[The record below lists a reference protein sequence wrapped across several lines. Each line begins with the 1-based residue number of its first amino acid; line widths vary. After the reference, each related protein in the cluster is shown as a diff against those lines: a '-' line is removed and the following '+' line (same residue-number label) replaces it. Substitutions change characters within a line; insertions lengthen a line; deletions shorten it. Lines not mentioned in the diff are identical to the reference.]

1 MSKTEIRKITA
12 AKGKSDKKFWIT
24 NYGSDEKTFWA
35 FEDGNMYMT
44 EKYTEDE
51 AKKLHETLQDCHG
64 CIDCENCVSCT
75 DCENCS
81 DCVRCQ
87 NCQECISCLECRDSQ
102 ACDTCIGCDLLL
114 ACAYEKEISHI
125 NGFEED
131 YQPEKYRKSAKLKR
145 QRRKAYE
152 EAVKSKSVTK
162 EKKKISAEDIA
173 SLDSLSGITVLSE
186 RREYGGCE
194 EVEEGYM
201 LRNARPPYPKS
212 AVVSVTSMGYVEMA
226 FLAEENADAVYRD
239 EYFADFGENG
249 QARIV
254 LYTPADDS
262 VILSAVNIPTSPEQ
276 AKQMTKKGWKKKG
289 VAFEKTVSLKWLK
302 ENALKIFRTRTV
314 IFPPEYRI
322 LEKDAENWLGPMREA
337 THEEQQSVEDYV
349 ESISVNTGVKFFD
362 S

>member
-1 MSKTEIRKITA
+1 MSKAEIRKITVT
-12 AKGKSDKKFWIT
+12 KGKSDKKFWIT

-44 EKYTEDE
+44 EKYTKDE
-51 AKKLHETLQDCHG
+51 AKRLHDTLQDCRG

-87 NCQECISCLECRDSQ
+87 SCQECISCLECGNCQ

-114 ACAYEKEISHI
+114 ACAYEKEISRR
-125 NGFEED
+125 NGFAEG
-131 YQPEKYRKSAKLKR
+131 YQPDKYRKSAELKK
-145 QRRKAYE
+145 QRRRSYA
-152 EAVKSKSVTK
+152 EAVKNKSVTK

-173 SLDSLSGITVLSE
+173 FPDSLSGITVLSE
-186 RREYGGCE
+186 GMEYSGCE
-194 EVEEGYM
+194 NAEEGYM

-239 EYFADFGENG
+239 EYFADFGKNG

-254 LYTPADDS
+254 IYTPADNS
-262 VILSAVNIPTSPEQ
+262 AVLSAVNIPTSPEQ
-276 AKQMTKKGWKKKG
+276 AKQMAEKGWKKKG

-302 ENALKIFRTRTV
+302 ANALEIFRIRTV
-314 IFPPEYRI
+314 IFSPER
-322 LEKDAENWLGPMREA
+322 R
-337 THEEQQSVEDYV
+337 
-349 ESISVNTGVKFFD
+349 
-362 S
+362 